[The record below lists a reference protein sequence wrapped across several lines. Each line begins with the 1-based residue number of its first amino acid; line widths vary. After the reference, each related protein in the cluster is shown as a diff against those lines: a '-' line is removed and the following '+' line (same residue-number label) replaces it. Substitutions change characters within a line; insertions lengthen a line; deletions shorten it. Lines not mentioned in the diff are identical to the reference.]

1 MSVTARLVGECPVC
15 HARYTLEFSG
25 CENRAPDRVSVQCNC
40 TGRHSAVSVTL
51 LRVPIEPKPAGHIV
65 EETTYIEV

>member
-15 HARYTLEFSG
+15 HARYTLEYSG
-25 CENRAPDRVSVQCNC
+25 RDDRAPERGFIRCDC
-40 TGRHSAVSVTL
+40 TGRHSAVLVTL
-51 LRVPIEPKPAGHIV
+51 LRVPIEPEPAGHIV

>member
-15 HARYTLEFSG
+15 HARYILEYSG
-25 CENRAPDRVSVQCNC
+25 RDDRAPDRAYVRCDC
-40 TGRHSAVSVTL
+40 TGRHSAVLVTL
-51 LRVPIEPKPAGHIV
+51 LRVPIEPEPAGHIV

>member
-25 CENRAPDRVSVQCNC
+25 YEDRAPDRASVQCNC

-51 LRVPIEPKPAGHIV
+51 LRVPIGPEPAGHIV